1 MNSRVWRAIEL
12 IVFEVGALRMLIKDP
27 CARLNEVVRSASQSM
42 KWLKIRNGVQLS
54 VPASN
59 VRKLRNTHYSPID
72 GLYVR
77 RGLYGPINRGET

>member
-27 CARLNEVVRSASQSM
+27 CAQLNEGVRSASQSM

-54 VPASN
+54 PHHDSSFSEHFIIFSFSCSGA
-59 VRKLRNTHYSPID
+59 
-72 GLYVR
+72 
-77 RGLYGPINRGET
+77 